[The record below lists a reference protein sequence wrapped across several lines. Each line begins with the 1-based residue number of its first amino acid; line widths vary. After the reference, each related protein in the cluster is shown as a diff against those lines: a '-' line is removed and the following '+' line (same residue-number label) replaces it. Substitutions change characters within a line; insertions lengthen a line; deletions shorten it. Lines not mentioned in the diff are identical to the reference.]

1 MKMEDVRGKMEEIP
15 SRDCVENIILAR
27 YACYKLLIIK
37 TLRNLK
43 VKYVNRYEIFSHH
56 SQCKGTKKN

>member
-1 MKMEDVRGKMEEIP
+1 MKKEDVRGEMEEIP
-15 SRDCVENIILAR
+15 GQDCVENTILAR

-43 VKYVNRYEIFSHH
+43 VKYVNHHGRFSHH
-56 SQCKGTKKN
+56 SHCKGTNFS